1 MKSFIYKSLLVCFL
15 FFVMF
20 HLTFGYI
27 IRSYKNE
34 IFNTFS
40 KDKINFIK
48 EKLRS
53 EIKEYNKKD
62 KILYPEDAE
71 VFGDFIKKILNEINF
86 SN

>member
-20 HLTFGYI
+20 HLTFGYL

-34 IFNTFS
+34 IFNTLS
-40 KDKINFIK
+40 KDKINYIK

-62 KILYPEDAE
+62 NILYPEDADE
-71 VFGDFIKKILNEINF
+71 FGNFINKILSELNIN
-86 SN
+86 N